1 MKTLIRA
8 AYIIGVAVLFAS
20 CSIFVNKKSEP
31 SAPARN
37 ETARPTYVSAFSNRA
52 NAVRSYAMA
61 KGFSTTWCFL
71 VDMSIH
77 SGRNRFFV
85 YDLER
90 NMVIMSGLVS
100 HGSCNETF
108 LDQAKFSNTP
118 GGNCT
123 SLGKYKVGEKYRGQ
137 YGKSYKLYGLEST
150 NSNAY
155 TRAIVLHSYSC
166 IPDEEIYP
174 RVACNSS
181 GCAGVSPLFL
191 KNFLQLLTGQKN
203 LSFCGYINDFPTTIQ
218 ERVSKN

>member
-8 AYIIGVAVLFAS
+8 AYIIGIAVLFAS
-20 CSIFVNKKSEP
+20 CSIFVNKKSESSTP
-31 SAPARN
+31 VRN
-37 ETARPTYVSAFSNRA
+37 GNASPIYTSSFTNRA
-52 NAVRSYAMA
+52 SAVRNYATA
-61 KGFSTTWCFL
+61 KDLSTTYCFL

-77 SGRNRFFV
+77 SGRKRFFV
-85 YDLER
+85 FDLER
-90 NMVIMSGLVS
+90 NKVVMSGLVS

-108 LDQAKFSNTP
+108 LDQAKFSNAP

-123 SLGKYKVGEKYRGQ
+123 SQGKYKIGEKYRGQ

-155 TRAIVLHSYSC
+155 ARAIVLHSYSC

-181 GCAGVSPLFL
+181 GCAGVSPAFFE
-191 KNFLQLLTGQKN
+191 K
-203 LSFCGYINDFPTTIQ
+203 LSSIID
-218 ERVSKN
+218 RSKKPIVLWIYK

>member
-8 AYIIGVAVLFAS
+8 AYIIGIAVLFAS

-31 SAPARN
+31 AIPAPN
-37 ETARPTYVSAFSNRA
+37 KTASPIYRSPFASRA
-52 NAVRSYAMA
+52 SAVRNYTIG
-61 KGFSTTWCFL
+61 KDFSTTYCFL

-77 SGRNRFFV
+77 SGRKRFFV
-85 YDLER
+85 YDLES
-90 NMVIMSGLVS
+90 NMVIMSGMVS
-100 HGSCNETF
+100 HGSCNDTF

-123 SLGKYKVGEKYRGQ
+123 SLGKYKIGEKYHGQ

-155 TRAIVLHSYSC
+155 KRAIVLHPYSC

-174 RVACNSS
+174 RVSCNSS
-181 GCAGVSPLFL
+181 GCAGVSPSFFE
-191 KNFLQLLTGQKN
+191 K
-203 LSFCGYINDFPTTIQ
+203 LSSIID
-218 ERVSKN
+218 RSKKPIVLWIYK

>member
-1 MKTLIRA
+1 MKSLIRA
-8 AYIIGVAVLFAS
+8 CHIIGIAVLFAS
-20 CSIFVNKKSEP
+20 CGIFVNKKTSP
-31 SAPARN
+31 STVVRT
-37 ETARPTYVSAFSNRA
+37 ETARPVYTSSFTGRASAIRQ
-52 NAVRSYAMA
+52 YAIG
-61 KGFSTTWCFL
+61 KGFSTAYCFF

-77 SGRNRFFV
+77 SGRKRFFV

-123 SLGKYKVGEKYRGQ
+123 SQGKYKVGEKYRGQ
-137 YGKSYKLYGLEST
+137 YGRSYKLYGLEGT

-155 TRAIVLHSYSC
+155 RRAIVLHAYSC
-166 IPDEEIYP
+166 IPDQEIYP

-181 GCAGVSPLFL
+181 GCAGVSPAF
-191 KNFLQLLTGQKN
+191 FER
-203 LSFCGYINDFPTTIQ
+203 LSSIIDRSDKPIVLWIY
-218 ERVSKN
+218 K

>member
-1 MKTLIRA
+1 MKTLIRG
-8 AYIIGVAVLFAS
+8 YGTIGVAVLFAS

-31 SAPARN
+31 STSIRS
-37 ETARPTYVSAFSNRA
+37 ETARPIYTSSFTNRA
-52 NAVRSYAMA
+52 SAVRSYAMA
-61 KGFSTTWCFL
+61 KDFSTTWCFL
-71 VDMSIH
+71 VDMSLH
-77 SGRNRFFV
+77 SGRKRFFV

-90 NMVIMSGLVS
+90 DMVIMSGLVS

-108 LDQAKFSNTP
+108 LDQAKFSNAP

-123 SLGKYKVGEKYRGQ
+123 SQGKYKVGEKYRGQ

-181 GCAGVSPLFL
+181 GCAGVSPAFFE
-191 KNFLQLLTGQKN
+191 K
-203 LSFCGYINDFPTTIQ
+203 LSSIID
-218 ERVSKN
+218 RSKKPIVLWIYK

>member
-8 AYIIGVAVLFAS
+8 SCVIGIAVLFAS
-20 CSIFVNKKSEP
+20 CSVNKNSTSGP
-31 SAPARN
+31 PMRN
-37 ETARPTYVSAFSNRA
+37 EIARPVYTSAFTNRA
-52 NAVRSYAMA
+52 IAVRNYAIG
-61 KGFSTTWCFL
+61 KGFSTSYCFF

-77 SGRNRFFV
+77 SGRKRFFV
-85 YDLER
+85 YDLEI
-90 NMVIMSGLVS
+90 NKVVMSGLVS

-123 SLGKYKVGEKYRGQ
+123 SQGKYKVGEKYRGQ
-137 YGKSYKLYGLEST
+137 YGRSYKLYGLEST

-155 TRAIVLHSYSC
+155 TRAIVLHPYSC

-181 GCAGVSPLFL
+181 GCAGVSPAFFE
-191 KNFLQLLTGQKN
+191 K
-203 LSFCGYINDFPTTIQ
+203 LSSIIDRSNKPIVLWIY
-218 ERVSKN
+218 K